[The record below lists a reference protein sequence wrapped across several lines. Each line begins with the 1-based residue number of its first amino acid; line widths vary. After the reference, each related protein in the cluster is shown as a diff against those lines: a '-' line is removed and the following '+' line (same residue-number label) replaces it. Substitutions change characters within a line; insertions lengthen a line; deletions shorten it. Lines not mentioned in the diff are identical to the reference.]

1 MIKWMSNGVE
11 FSVGDKVKVVRKVCE
26 RTEGAWDNAWVDD
39 MDLSVGE
46 VFTISE
52 ISHDGVV
59 FEECCYSYPL
69 SCLEK
74 VTPTVSLPQG
84 DFGLIGRDGV
94 KYQVVRPH
102 STKARPVVRWVFKAL
117 EGCEACAYVSEE
129 STLKAIESGFWVL
142 AETQAAKRA
151 RLEELEDAQTVL
163 TNEIEQLEK
172 ELAQW

>member
-1 MIKWMSNGVE
+1 MIKWVHNGVE

-26 RTEGAWDNAWVDD
+26 GTEGDWDNVWVDD
-39 MDLSVGE
+39 MDNSVGE

-52 ISHDGVV
+52 ISHEGVM
-59 FEECCYSYPL
+59 FEECYYIYPL

-74 VTPTVSLPQG
+74 VAPDVSLPQG
-84 DFGLIGRDGV
+84 DFVLIGRDGV

-102 STKARPVVRWVFKAL
+102 SAKARPVVRWVFKAI

-129 STLKAIESGFWVL
+129 SILKAIESGFWVL

-151 RLEELEDAQTVL
+151 RLEELEDAQVVL

>member
-1 MIKWMSNGVE
+1 MIKWVHNGVE

-26 RTEGAWDNAWVDD
+26 DTEGAWGNAWVDD
-39 MDLSVGE
+39 MDNSVGE

-52 ISHDGVV
+52 ISHEGVM
-59 FEECCYSYPL
+59 FEECCYIYPL

-74 VTPTVSLPQG
+74 VAPDVSLPQG

-102 STKARPVVRWVFKAL
+102 SAKARPVVRWMFKAS

-129 STLKAIESGFWVL
+129 NILKAIESGFWVL

-151 RLEELEDAQTVL
+151 RLEELEDAQMVL